1 MSILQMVLVGR
12 WILLKIAPWCFLVLV
27 GCAQDNEHFCAK
39 YSFFYDQL
47 SQQGNLPLEVIRQQL
62 EADIEKH
69 GRERDKMMLLVLDD
83 KENRLVGVRAE
94 SPAQTCMRLKRW
106 QRL

>member
-1 MSILQMVLVGR
+1 MLKVL
-12 WILLKIAPWCFLVLV
+12 PWCVLILV

-47 SQQGNLPLEVIRQQL
+47 SEPDILPLPMIRQQL
-62 EADIEKH
+62 EGDIEQH
-69 GRERDKMMLLVLDD
+69 GRERDKLMLLVLDD
-83 KENRLVGVRAE
+83 KVNGLVGTGSE
-94 SPAQTCMRLKRW
+94 SPTQSCMRLKRW